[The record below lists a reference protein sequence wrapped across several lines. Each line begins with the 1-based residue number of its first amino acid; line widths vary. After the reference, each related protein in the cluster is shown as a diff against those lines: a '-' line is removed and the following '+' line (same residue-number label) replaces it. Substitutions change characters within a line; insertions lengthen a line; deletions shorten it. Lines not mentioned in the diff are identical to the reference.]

1 MKEVTTFRK
10 NYRIHFLSSDRNEII
25 TQVKNGNN
33 PYIGEITT
41 DSNTYSV
48 SFLRSWL
55 NNGFIKIYNK

>member
-25 TQVKNGNN
+25 TKVKNGNN

-41 DSNTYSV
+41 DNDIYSV